1 MTWTHEDLYGRHILT
16 NILTLPLSSTDVME
30 RGTVKMVQMSH
41 QHALIVTVVQGHIS
55 VVMVIVQHRPPSVM
69 VWMTVEMV
77 LMKRIVTYHVL
88 TWNSSASPMAA
99 VCWMRGSVME
109 MRTAKITVMKL
120 QKYAVSF
127 WITTHNYLLLKW
139 IKYFQKQLL
148 LDQASF
154 SIHMQH
160 WIYYQTDFYQTLY
173 GSWILNFVNIFIVL
187 IYSGLF

>member
-1 MTWTHEDLYGRHILT
+1 MWILYMTWTHEDLYGRHILT
-16 NILTLPLSSTDVME
+16 NILTLLLSSTDVME

-55 VVMVIVQHRPPSVM
+55 VLMVTVQHHPPSVM

-127 WITTHNYLLLKW
+127 WITWTLEVDKIFSKTIITWSSLFLHSHATLNLLPNWFL
-139 IKYFQKQLL
+139 
-148 LDQASF
+148 S
-154 SIHMQH
+154 
-160 WIYYQTDFYQTLY
+160 
-173 GSWILNFVNIFIVL
+173 NFVW
-187 IYSGLF
+187 